1 MSNNTDCDDTDATV
15 YPGAPEL
22 CDGIDNDCDGVVP
35 VTEIDND
42 VDGVSECQGDCDDAD
57 PARFPGNPDICDGID
72 NDCDGTVDQTTY
84 YLDSDGDGYGDQS
97 NTTVDCAQPAGYVS
111 NYLDCDDNNASVY
124 PGAPELCDGI
134 DNDCDGTVEDQN
146 TYYLDA
152 DGDGYGDPSNTTED
166 CAQPAGYVSN
176 YLDCDDNNASV
187 YPGAPEL
194 CDGIDNDCD
203 GTVDQTTYYLDSDGD
218 GYGDPSNTTED
229 CAQPAGYVSNN
240 TDCDDNNASVYP
252 GAPELCDGIDND
264 CDGRVEDQTTYYL
277 DSDGDGYGDPSNT
290 TVDCTEPAGYV
301 SNYLDCDDN
310 NASVY
315 PGAPEL
321 CDGIDND
328 CDGTVEGQ
336 TTWFLDSDGDGYGD
350 PSNTTV
356 DCAQPAGYVSNYTDC
371 DDNNAS
377 VYPGAP
383 ELCDGIDNDCDG
395 TVEGPD
401 HLLPGL

>member
-1 MSNNTDCDDTDATV
+1 MSNYT
-15 YPGAPEL
+15 
-22 CDGIDNDCDGVVP
+22 
-35 VTEIDND
+35 
-42 VDGVSECQGDCDDAD
+42 
-57 PARFPGNPDICDGID
+57 
-72 NDCDGTVDQTTY
+72 
-84 YLDSDGDGYGDQS
+84 
-97 NTTVDCAQPAGYVS
+97 
-111 NYLDCDDNNASVY
+111 DCDDNNASVY

-134 DNDCDGTVEDQN
+134 DNDCDGTVEGQT
-146 TYYLDA
+146 TYFLDS
-152 DGDGYGDPSNTTED
+152 DGDGYGDPSNTTVD

-176 YLDCDDNNASV
+176 YTDCDDNNASV

-203 GTVDQTTYYLDSDGD
+203 GTVEGQTTYFLDADGD
-218 GYGDPSNTTED
+218 GYGDSSNTTVD
-229 CAQPAGYVSNN
+229 CAQPAGYVSNY

-264 CDGRVEDQTTYYL
+264 CDGTVEGQTTYFL
-277 DSDGDGYGDPSNT
+277 DSDGDGYGDSSNT
-290 TVDCTEPAGYV
+290 TVDCAQPAGYV
-301 SNYLDCDDN
+301 SNYTDCDDN

-395 TVEGPD
+395 VVPVTEIDNDADGVSECQGDCDDADPARFPGNPEICDGLDNDCDGTVDNGVQSTYYLDSDGDGFGDAAVTQDACAQPAGYVSNRYR
-401 HLLPGL
+401 L